1 MIAWRAAW
9 RSTPCVHCGIIRR
22 YAHMV
27 RGTAPS
33 QALLGLYIYIYGG
46 FLFNCCEYYQ
56 FPFSLEIT
64 CIIKIDGSQITAI
77 NPCLIVCIILQMI
90 DQFLKS

>member
-1 MIAWRAAW
+1 ME
-9 RSTPCVHCGIIRR
+9 
-22 YAHMV
+22 
-27 RGTAPS
+27 
-33 QALLGLYIYIYGG
+33 G
-46 FLFNCCEYYQ
+46 FCCEYYQ

-64 CIIKIDGSQITAI
+64 CIIKIDDSQITAI